1 MDFKI
6 PDQVKEVVASIDKFI
21 EQEVDPVKKQYQ
33 QQLTNDRYFYDE
45 NGLYAKETMDAIR
58 KVRKKSAEAGFFHM
72 FADPELGGS
81 GDEFGPLNMVL
92 IHELLYRKHGQ
103 DLLTQ
108 HIFPIGLFTDG
119 LTPVLKGLK
128 PEVKADILPGVQSG
142 DTWLCFGL
150 SEPDAGSDIWN
161 LKTRA
166 VKDGDHWVLNG
177 TKQWISYAPY
187 SDYAMIFAIT
197 DPEMVRQKSGGIT
210 CFLVPLDGVTCVSD
224 SAIPLLGNLG
234 GDTGIISLEDA
245 RVHEKYI
252 IGDVHQAY
260 KTALDGI
267 NLGRLSVAANCVG
280 TAQWAL
286 DKAIEYANERKTFGV
301 TIGKH
306 QTIQTMIADCAL
318 EIYAAQNMVLHCAW
332 KVENQ
337 NKSPVKELSM
347 VKAHA
352 TEMTQSVLDKCMQIH
367 GGMGLTNELGLEH
380 VWRWAREQRIPDG
393 TTEMQKR
400 TIAKELLKGGTSFL

>member
-6 PDQVKEVVASIDKFI
+6 PDQVKEVVSSIDRFI
-21 EQEVDPVKKQYQ
+21 EQEIEPIKKQYHQ
-33 QQLTNDRYFYDE
+33 YLTNSRYFYDE
-45 NGLYAKETMDAIR
+45 NGLYSQEVIAAIR
-58 KVRKKSAEAGFFHM
+58 EVREKSAAAGFYNM
-72 FADPELGGS
+72 FADAELGGS
-81 GDEFGPLNMVL
+81 GDVFGTVEMAI
-92 IHELLYRKHGQ
+92 IHEEIFKKYGQ

-108 HIFPIGLFTDG
+108 HVFPIGLFTDG
-119 LTPVLKGLK
+119 LTPVLNGLQD
-128 PEVKADILPGVQSG
+128 EAREEILPGVQRG
-142 DTWLCFGL
+142 ETWLCFGL

-161 LKTRA
+161 LQTRA
-166 VKDGDHWVLNG
+166 VKDGDEWVLNG
-177 TKQWISYAPY
+177 TKQWISYSPY
-187 SDYAMIFAIT
+187 ADYALIYAIT
-197 DPEMVRQKSGGIT
+197 DPELVEKKRGGIT
-210 CFLVPLDGVTCVSD
+210 CFLVPMDGITCVSNT
-224 SAIPLLGNLG
+224 AISLLGALG
-234 GDTGIISLEDA
+234 GEVGIISLEDA

-252 IGDVHQAY
+252 IGDLHEAY

-286 DKAIEYANERKTFGV
+286 NKAIDYANQRKTFGV
-301 TIGKH
+301 TIGNH
-306 QTIQTMIADCAL
+306 QAVQMMLADCAL
-318 EIYAAQNMVLHCAW
+318 EIYAARNMVLHCAW

-337 NKSPVKELSM
+337 KNSPVKELSM

-400 TIAKELLKGGTSFL
+400 TIAKQLLKGDTSFS